1 MEIRNLK
8 TFLQVAALQ
17 NITKA
22 SVELGYSQSAVS
34 VQIRQL
40 EQELDL
46 PLFDRIG
53 KNVFLTSY
61 GKALLPYARKTVT
74 AAMAIETFGKSQ
86 EMLTGSVRI
95 GITDSLFELLMKNIL
110 LKYHAR
116 FPKISL
122 ELLVDTTVNLTRQLQ
137 QGSIDAACIIDDP
150 VSSAEW
156 HIWHQTE
163 IPIVLVAN
171 PKHPLSQQSSVTLQ
185 DLSGSELIMMER
197 DAPYSQRFESVLAKH
212 HVEYSPFLR
221 LPSANTAKEL
231 ILEEDFISLLP
242 LYTVQSYVKAG
253 QLCVLKVPEWKLSQS
268 VQMILHRSKV
278 VTPQID
284 GFLSELQTALADV
297 LISG

>member
-22 SVELGYSQSAVS
+22 SAELGYSQSAVS
-34 VQIRQL
+34 MQIQQL
-40 EQELDL
+40 EQEIGL

-61 GKALLPYARKTVT
+61 GKALMPYARNAVT
-74 AAMAIETFGKSQ
+74 AAAAIETFGKSP
-86 EMLTGSVRI
+86 EVLTGSVRI
-95 GITDSLFELLMKNIL
+95 GITDSLFELLTKSTL
-110 LKYHAR
+110 VKYHAR
-116 FPKISL
+116 FPRVDL
-122 ELLVDTTVNLTRQLQ
+122 ELLVDTTVNLTQQLQ

-150 VSSAEW
+150 VAPSDW

-163 IPIVLVAN
+163 VPIVLVAN
-171 PKHPLSQQSSVTLQ
+171 SKHPLSQQPSVSLQ
-185 DLSGSELIMMER
+185 DLAGTELIMMER
-197 DAPYSQRFESVLAKH
+197 DAPYSKRLESVLAQH
-212 HVEYSPFLR
+212 HVAYRPFLR
-221 LPSANTAKEL
+221 QPSATTAREL

-242 LYTVQSYVKAG
+242 LYTVRSYVKAG
-253 QLCVLKVPEWKLSQS
+253 RLCILNVPEWELCQS

-284 GFLSELQTALADV
+284 GFLSELRTALAKV
-297 LISG
+297 LTSD

>member
-40 EQELDL
+40 EQEIGL

-61 GKALLPYARKTVT
+61 GKALLPYARKAVT
-74 AAMAIETFGKSQ
+74 ATMAIETFGKTP
-86 EMLTGSVRI
+86 ETLTGSIRI

-110 LKYHAR
+110 LKYHVR
-116 FPKISL
+116 FPKINL
-122 ELLVDTTVNLTRQLQ
+122 ELLVDTTVNLTQQLQ

-156 HIWHQTE
+156 HVWHRTE

-171 PKHPLSQQSSVTLQ
+171 PKHPLSQQSAVTLQ

-197 DAPYSQRFESVLAKH
+197 DAPYSQRFESVLAQH

-221 LPSANTAKEL
+221 LPSANTAREL

-242 LYTVQSYVKAG
+242 LYTVQSYVKTG
-253 QLCVLKVPEWKLSQS
+253 RLCILNVPEWELCQS

-278 VTPQID
+278 VAPQID
-284 GFLSELQTALADV
+284 GFLSELRTALTKV
-297 LISG
+297 LAMG